1 MNDKNWLI
9 RTHKNQ
15 ILGPV
20 SKQKIIEFLDG
31 GALSKDD
38 ELSTG
43 NGYWFWVRESELVER
58 YVRGDV
64 PQTFNP
70 ISEAKDVIT
79 SSLTEN
85 KTASISRI
93 PSHQAKASAP
103 NVAESLPP
111 DDDLEFPDPVELMP
125 SSDDLELP
133 DMGGISVSEAVPTAS
148 ISVSKKK
155 VDEPDPKDPPGE
167 GNNIRYPDAE
177 DLEFPELVANPK
189 LPAEET
195 SRKVEKAAKSAPVP
209 EPVLK
214 EEEGLSLIEEDEEL
228 AIKEESF
235 IDENEEAPI
244 EVKPQVQPKK
254 ERPQVQQDRTQ
265 EIEAPPPKA
274 AIHSKKKTDPKRMK
288 KRTRVIQTPVRNDS
302 YLKYLLIMIILCIA
316 AVLYYYFKLLKNPIP
331 EISSIFIQNSYAQEA
346 QAPLKKKVL

>member
-1 MNDKNWLI
+1 MSDKNWLI

-43 NGYWFWVRESELVER
+43 NGYWFWVRESDLVER
-58 YVRGDV
+58 YVRGDM

-93 PSHQAKASAP
+93 PSHQAKASTP
-103 NVAESLPP
+103 NAAESLPP
-111 DDDLEFPDPVELMP
+111 DDDLELPDPDELMP

-133 DMGGISVSEAVPTAS
+133 DMGGISVSEVVPTAS
-148 ISVSKKK
+148 ISESKKK
-155 VDEPDPKDPPGE
+155 VDEPAPKDPPGE
-167 GNNIRYPDAE
+167 GDNIRYPDAE

-189 LPAEET
+189 FPATEV
-195 SRKVEKAAKSAPVP
+195 SPKVEKTAKPAPLP
-209 EPVLK
+209 ESEIE
-214 EEEGLSLIEEDEEL
+214 EEEGLILVEEDEEP
-228 AIKEESF
+228 AI
-235 IDENEEAPI
+235 EEAPI

-254 ERPQVQQDRTQ
+254 DRPQVQQDRTQ
-265 EIEAPPPKA
+265 EIEASPPKA
-274 AIHSKKKTDPKRMK
+274 PVHAKKKTDSKGTK

-302 YLKYLLIMIILCIA
+302 YLKYLLIMIVLCIA

-331 EISSIFIQNSYAQEA
+331 EVSSIFIQNSYAQEA